1 MKNHIPTLRESFTV
15 ALKTPFVRNVFLT
28 IVLLCMPF
36 AASASVCETSWDGD
50 KIVVTLSG
58 RPSNLRIPLKDR
70 NQNSNE
76 VTLAQVRAFHEA
88 KDRISR
94 VVGLSPTFILCGDN
108 SPNAF
113 AGSGP
118 NGPFVG
124 VTLGMLRLADGDPDM
139 AAAVIGHEIAHHIK
153 QHGTESKTRDT
164 VIGVIGLIA
173 GIALE
178 YNLQK
183 KGVVGV
189 GMDLGTMGANLTA
202 RKFDRDQE
210 READDLAFQYMIAA
224 GFNPTGSLTLAERFS
239 QLGHG
244 SGGWFY
250 DSHPGWDE
258 REQLF
263 RTKIANSS
271 EAQQIIAKAGVSSN
285 GTTETQ
291 KTLAGASAGFLPT
304 KQPID
309 AQKIFQSG
317 VTSYQEGQYSKALEQ
332 FKRAADLNYPLAN
345 WAVGL
350 LFAKGQGTPVN
361 LAEANSWYRKAAEQG
376 IAIAQGSLGYN
387 LENGLGINKDETE
400 AVKWYRKAAEQGL
413 APSQDS
419 LGLMYIRGQGIDKNY
434 GEAMKWFR
442 KAAEKGF
449 ASAQSNLGA
458 MYANGHGTSKDE
470 TEAVKWY
477 QKAAEQGNAK
487 AQDNLG
493 LMYINGHGIAKSDD
507 EAMKWFRKA
516 AEKGLASAQS
526 NLGAMYAT
534 GRGTS
539 KNETEAVKW
548 FQKAAEQGNPK
559 AQYNLGSMYA
569 TGRGVD
575 KDEAEALKWYR
586 KAAEQGNS
594 LAEAA
599 LRKLAPV
606 SN

>member
-1 MKNHIPTLRESFTV
+1 MVTV
-15 ALKTPFVRNVFLT
+15 F
-28 IVLLCMPF
+28 LCMPF
-36 AASASVCETSWDGD
+36 AASASVCQTSWDGD

-70 NQNSNE
+70 NQNSDE

-94 VVGLSPTFILCGDN
+94 VVGLSPTFILCGDS

-113 AGSGP
+113 AGPGP
-118 NGPFVG
+118 NGPVVG

-139 AAAVIGHEIAHHIK
+139 AAAVIGHEFAHHIK
-153 QHGTESKTRDT
+153 QHGAESKTRDT

-183 KGVVGV
+183 KQGVAGL
-189 GMDLGTMGANLTA
+189 GMDLGMMGANLTT

-210 READDLAFQYMIAA
+210 READDLGFQYMIAA
-224 GFNPTGSLTLAERFS
+224 GFNPMGSLRLAERFS

-244 SGGWFY
+244 GGGWFY
-250 DSHPGWDE
+250 DSHPGWYE

-271 EAQQIIAKAGVSSN
+271 EAQQIIAKADASSKR
-285 GTTETQ
+285 TTDTQ
-291 KTLAGASAGFLPT
+291 NTLTGASAGFLSAN
-304 KQPID
+304 QAMD

-317 VTSYQEGQYSKALEQ
+317 VTAYQEGQYSRALEQ

-350 LFAKGQGTPVN
+350 LFAKGQGTPIN

-387 LENGLGINKDETE
+387 LENGLGVSKDETE

-434 GEAMKWFR
+434 DEAMKWFR
-442 KAAEKGF
+442 KAAEQGF
-449 ASAQSNLGA
+449 APAQSNLGA
-458 MYANGHGTSKDE
+458 MFANGHGTSKNE

-493 LMYINGHGIAKSDD
+493 LMYINGRGIAKSDD
-507 EAMKWFRKA
+507 EAMNWFRKA
-516 AEKGLASAQS
+516 AEQGLASAQS

-548 FQKAAEQGNPK
+548 YRKAAEQGNSK

-594 LAEAA
+594 VAEAA
-599 LRKLAPV
+599 MRKLAPV